1 MIKLF
6 ISGQKSFGAAALRLA
21 LEMGH
26 EVLGVAAP
34 LERADGRP
42 DNLRLEAELRRVPV
56 IDSRDLRET
65 TLPTGAELILCAHSH
80 AFVGRKTRRKA
91 SLGALG
97 FHPSLLPLH
106 RGRDAVKWTV
116 KMRDRIAGGSV
127 FWLTDRVDAGPLAAQ
142 DWCWVRPEWS
152 ASDLWR
158 KELFPMGLRLIA
170 QALTDIEGG
179 RLVRIPQDEALA
191 TWEPALDPP
200 RLSRPELPELGDG
213 SDRFK
218 QLRYIVE
225 DDGPEEKRL
234 GVHAV
239 RRALLKQ
246 SIERGDREVTLH
258 PVSNYGRPLKDRPD
272 F

>member
-1 MIKLF
+1 MKIF

-21 LEMGH
+21 LELGH
-26 EVLGVAAP
+26 EVVGAAAP
-34 LERADGRP
+34 MEREPGRP
-42 DNLRLEAELRRVPV
+42 DNLRLEAELWRVPV
-56 IDSRDLRET
+56 MDSRDLREA
-65 TLPTGAELILCAHSH
+65 TLPPGVDLILCAHSH

-97 FHPSLLPLH
+97 IHPSLLPLH

-116 KMRDRIAGGSV
+116 KMRDRIAGASA

-170 QALTDIEGG
+170 GVLNDIDGG

-200 RLSRPELPELGDG
+200 RLSRPDLPELGDG
-213 SDRFK
+213 SERFK
-218 QLRYIVE
+218 CLRYLVE
-225 DDGPEEKRL
+225 PGDIKHLGFTRDGTRFSL
-234 GVHAV
+234 
-239 RRALLKQ
+239 
-246 SIERGDREVTLH
+246 
-258 PVSNYGRPLKDRPD
+258 
-272 F
+272 